1 MHRPVNRS
9 AALALLLL
17 AACSSEPDFDERFSN
32 AEEQIRS
39 KAREIDAELHK
50 GTAETDQGHAS
61 PAGKDSTT

>member
-1 MHRPVNRS
+1 MRRPVNRS

-50 GTAETDQGHAS
+50 GPAETEQEHAI
-61 PAGKDSTT
+61 PAGEDGTT